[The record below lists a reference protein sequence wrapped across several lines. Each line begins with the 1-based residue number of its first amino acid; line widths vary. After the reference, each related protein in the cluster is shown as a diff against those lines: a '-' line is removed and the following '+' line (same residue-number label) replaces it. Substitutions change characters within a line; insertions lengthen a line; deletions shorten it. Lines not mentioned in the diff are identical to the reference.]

1 MEGFQFGDPNVDRST
16 DLFSLA
22 SKNWKI
28 IISLKIYKIFQI
40 SHNTKHF
47 LTILGKFDTCCFF
60 NGCNDFDD

>member
-28 IISLKIYKIFQI
+28 IISSKIYKIFQI
-40 SHNTKHF
+40 SHCKKTFSHN
-47 LTILGKFDTCCFF
+47 LRQVRYMLFF
-60 NGCNDFDD
+60 NGCDDFDD